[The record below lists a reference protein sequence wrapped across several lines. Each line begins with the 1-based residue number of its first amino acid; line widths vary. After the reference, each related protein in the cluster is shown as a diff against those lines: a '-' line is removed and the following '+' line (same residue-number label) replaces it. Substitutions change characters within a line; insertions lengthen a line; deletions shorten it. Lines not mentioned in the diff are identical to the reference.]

1 MEKNIIKVRK
11 SNDDVW
17 VDLSKLPFKKNKS
30 VKYNYDLIEQ
40 MENIEVPFSYKGL
53 NDSLYITLKSRVP
66 EATYD
71 YVFKGEKG
79 TITISSLNRVALDRV
94 TYNERKRQGL
104 IKRFNGKRSVDIS
117 HLPKIDNYKFYGRV
131 SYNTDFKNSI
141 GLSFNYEFN
150 DTKGTLKI
158 IDYFVKRN
166 NKDKII
172 EYVRLEDT
180 RGNTFLYNVLNI
192 IIGNLQRVA
201 EPYIYP
207 YKEGDTIGKFNV
219 KENITEEKI
228 AKDGKV
234 EITRFSIVKCN
245 ECGMIK
251 KIKTSQI
258 NNHSKEY
265 CSDCSSMKKSL
276 KELNKHRS
284 RGESMVEQVLK
295 QQGIEYVAEK
305 SFDWS
310 NRKRYDFYL
319 PEDGCVIEVHGVQHY
334 LEQNEG
340 QRFSLTLEENKK
352 NDKWKKDQA
361 IAHGLKYIEIDV
373 RDHNFDYIKQSII
386 DSVIPT
392 EDVDWKAVYKYM
404 ENGFIIEVIELY
416 NSGLT
421 PNEIGKKLKVS
432 SSVIIERLKQ
442 ASKIGLIEYTPFDYK
457 IKQLEEKLTKIK
469 KERQEYLDK
478 IRDQD

>member
-1 MEKNIIKVRK
+1 MERIIKVKKSHYTVWLDLSNLPYK
-11 SNDDVW
+11 SNGKSIDYATFKTMDYV
-17 VDLSKLPFKKNKS
+17 KAPF
-30 VKYNYDLIEQ
+30 E
-40 MENIEVPFSYKGL
+40 YKGL
-53 NDSLYITLKSRVP
+53 NDTLYIKYYTHIPDSKFIINYKGEETVVTYKTLSNVSLEKI
-66 EATYD
+66 TYD
-71 YVFKGEKG
+71 
-79 TITISSLNRVALDRV
+79 
-94 TYNERKRQGL
+94 ERKRKGL
-104 IKRFNGKRSVDIS
+104 IKRFKGKRTVDLS
-117 HLPKIDNYKFYGRV
+117 NLPNLSEENYFKYSNKIIKKDFSNSIGCTIKYDFEGFKGKAEIVDYFSKEDNKGVTKHYIKLKNGAGVFLYNIYNVLIGNLEKLTNTFKYPYNIGDVVGKFTVIDYIVKEYV
-131 SYNTDFKNSI
+131 SYNGIVNTD
-141 GLSFNYEFN
+141 
-150 DTKGTLKI
+150 
-158 IDYFVKRN
+158 R
-166 NKDKII
+166 
-172 EYVRLEDT
+172 
-180 RGNTFLYNVLNI
+180 FLQL
-192 IIGNLQRVA
+192 
-201 EPYIYP
+201 
-207 YKEGDTIGKFNV
+207 
-219 KENITEEKI
+219 
-228 AKDGKV
+228 
-234 EITRFSIVKCN
+234 KCN
-245 ECGMIK
+245 ECGVIK
-251 KIKTSQI
+251 NVQVSQI

-295 QQGIEYVAEK
+295 QQDIEYIAEK

-421 PNEIGKKLKVS
+421 PNEIGKKLNLTGDTIKK
-432 SSVIIERLKQ
+432 RLSKATELGL
-442 ASKIGLIEYTPFDYK
+442 ASYTPFDYN
-457 IKQLEEKLTKIK
+457 IRQVEKKLKRMK